1 MAYATPTTKAE
12 MYEILN
18 EIYIDYRIRKE
29 PFEALELENIVL
41 DKLTFSPKS
50 YDTKKTEAQVYVQP
64 WYDDTYESMQ
74 KEISRNKYGLIK
86 QKESVLE
93 NKNIQVAQ
101 VKLHYKDLQT
111 ELEEKAL
118 HYGYNSSELLINEIN
133 ELKSQLAKEL
143 ERIEEEYTDK
153 INKIDEEISEITV
166 QESQL
171 NARLTN
177 LFNHRVSARMLEIQ
191 EAEKQL
197 EMSIIKYNNDI
208 EEKMQKSRNSNLN
221 ANANLRIKHIEI
233 QAKGYTKEELIQ
245 RGYYTQMLDC
255 VSAFYSSDY
264 FETPYLA
271 YIDLLDE
278 VQLIVYLDEFY
289 SDLLELFRV
298 RGAQ

>member
-1 MAYATPTTKAE
+1 

>member
-1 MAYATPTTKAE
+1 MKFNTKE
-12 MYEILN
+12 
-18 EIYIDYRIRKE
+18 
-29 PFEALELENIVL
+29 
-41 DKLTFSPKS
+41 T
-50 YDTKKTEAQVYVQP
+50 
-64 WYDDTYESMQ
+64 
-74 KEISRNKYGLIK
+74 
-86 QKESVLE
+86 
-93 NKNIQVAQ
+93 
-101 VKLHYKDLQT
+101 
-111 ELEEKAL
+111 
-118 HYGYNSSELLINEIN
+118 
-133 ELKSQLAKEL
+133 
-143 ERIEEEYTDK
+143 
-153 INKIDEEISEITV
+153 
-166 QESQL
+166 
-171 NARLTN
+171 
-177 LFNHRVSARMLEIQ
+177 
-191 EAEKQL
+191 
-197 EMSIIKYNNDI
+197 